1 MDKKELI
8 NQINEKAE
16 HELIEEGL
24 MRKASDGKLVWTD
37 KGMVEA
43 WKTYLKF
50 HVATIDGFSE
60 VRKRQDMK

>member
-8 NQINEKAE
+8 NQLDEQATK
-16 HELIEEGL
+16 ELVEEGY
-24 MRKASDGKLVWTD
+24 MREASDGKLVWTN

-50 HVATIDGFSE
+50 YVATIDGFSE
-60 VRKRQDMK
+60 VRKKEDLE